1 MPAGIAG
8 RTGRILPEHHTASHG
23 HKTQRATKANHLAS
37 VFSSS
42 EAVAGESLGLAK
54 TGTH

>member
-23 HKTQRATKANHLAS
+23 HKTQRALKANHLAS